1 MLYTLLLHGVTC
13 LYYVIFLVLY
23 PLAAAVALLLAR
35 NNAVRGVIVRLSALI
50 IAAASLFTAFTYFKD
65 GLKLSLEND
74 LIKYGMLLIELGM
87 AIFIIFM
94 GVRRKKYL
102 AVLLVCLQT
111 PAIIWFELTH
121 GNIEVGSDVIIDR
134 FSIIMMLITGIIGSL
149 ICVYALSYMKDY
161 HNHHGSVKDR
171 RPLFFS
177 LLFLFLSAMFGLVL
191 SNNLVWMFFFWEVTT
206 LCSFLLIGYTQS
218 KAAVKNSFMALV
230 MNLIG
235 GFGFVAAII
244 YMGFNFGTIELDKLI
259 ELGRAG
265 ANVLIPVVLLAIAG
279 LTKAAQMPFS
289 GWLLGAMVAPTPS
302 SALLHSSTMV
312 KAGVFLIIRL
322 APVLGF
328 NIAGI
333 MVMLVG
339 GITFLFASF
348 IAISQTD
355 AKKVLAYSTIAN
367 LGLIVACGGV
377 GTYEAAWAG
386 ILLIIFHAIAK
397 SLMFLSVGTVEHN
410 MGSRD
415 IEDMHGLI
423 VKLPEMAIIMTIG
436 IAGMFLAPFGML
448 ISKWAALKAFIDSKN
463 ILIILILAFGSAAT
477 LFYWTK
483 WLGKLVA
490 VLNRSERLPSRIRK
504 DEWVSLITHA
514 VLTIGVCFAFPLI
527 ATYLIEPYLS
537 GVFGTQMV
545 MVISSGNLNIMSLML
560 GMLLLIPLG
569 LYAFVATSDKKIV
582 TSYMSGVNQGDNRAF
597 VDSFGKSKPLYLTNW
612 YMEKYFGEKRLSIF
626 GIITT
631 AAVIAVIFLMALGGV
646 LQ

>member
-1 MLYTLLLHGVTC
+1 M
-13 LYYVIFLVLY
+13 
-23 PLAAAVALLLAR
+23 
-35 NNAVRGVIVRLSALI
+35 
-50 IAAASLFTAFTYFKD
+50 
-65 GLKLSLEND
+65 END
-74 LIKYGMLLIELGM
+74 LIKYGMLLIEIGM
-87 AIFIIFM
+87 AIFIIFIS
-94 GVRRKKYL
+94 VRHKKYL
-102 AVLLVCLQT
+102 TVFLVSLQT

-121 GNIEVGSDVIIDR
+121 GDINVGSDILIDR
-134 FSIIMMLITGIIGSL
+134 FTIIMVMITGVIGSL

-161 HNHHGSVKDR
+161 HHHHGDIKDNR
-171 RPLFFS
+171 TLFFF

-191 SNNLVWMFFFWEVTT
+191 SNNLIWMFFFWEVTT
-206 LCSFLLIGYTQS
+206 LCSFLLIGYTRA
-218 KAAVKNSFMALV
+218 KIAVKNSFTALV

-244 YMGFNFGTIELDKLI
+244 YMGFNFGTVELDKLVL
-259 ELGRAG
+259 LGRAG
-265 ANVLIPVVLLAIAG
+265 TDVLIPVVLLAIAG

-377 GTYEAAWAG
+377 GSYEATWAG

-423 VKLPEMAIIMTIG
+423 VKLPEMAIVMTIG

-448 ISKWAALKAFIDSKN
+448 ISKWAALKAFIDSNN

-490 VLNRSERLPSRIRK
+490 VLNRSERLPSHIRK
-504 DEWVSLITHA
+504 DEWFSLITHA
-514 VLTIGVCFAFPLI
+514 VLTIAVCFAFPLI
-527 ATYLIEPYLS
+527 AAYLIEPYLA
-537 GVFGTQMV
+537 GAFGMQWV
-545 MVISSGNLNIMSLML
+545 IVISSGNINIMSLML
-560 GMLLLIPLG
+560 GMILLIPLG
-569 LYAFVATSDKKIV
+569 LYAFVTTSEEKIV

-597 VDSFGKSKPLYLTNW
+597 IDSFGRTKPLYLTNW
-612 YMEKYFGEKRLSIF
+612 YMEEYFGEKRLTIY
-626 GIITT
+626 GIIAT
-631 AAVIAVIFLMALGGV
+631 AAVITVIFLMALGGV
-646 LQ
+646 L